1 MDGSRPLTFAT
12 RSYSQSSF
20 TVSNTQDA
28 SLSFSFNGTAVEIF
42 GAKRGNH
49 GDYQI
54 TIDNVTSTSSGR
66 ADPSVFKTS
75 LFSISNLAQGI
86 HTVTLTNKP
95 TDNNH
100 NFVDIDFVSQDDDK
114 LMVKTYQ
121 DTDPSFSYTPPNV
134 WTTNP
139 DQIGLFNAGSGQ

>member
-1 MDGSRPLTFAT
+1 
-12 RSYSQSSF
+12 
-20 TVSNTQDA
+20 SNTQDA

-75 LFSISNLAQGI
+75 LFSISNLAQGF

-100 NFVDIDFVSQDDDK
+100 NFVDIDFSRIGKDK
-114 LMVKTYQ
+114 DNLVVKTFQ
-121 DTDPSFSYTPPNV
+121 DTDPSFSFSPSNA
-134 WTTNP
+134 WSNSP
-139 DQIGLFNAGSGQ
+139 DQIGLFNGGSGQ